1 MRCVSFIETGVC
13 LNKFDKSIQLFSK
26 YFLYD
31 FTFFYTKKLK
41 T

>member
-1 MRCVSFIETGVC
+1 MFYVSFIETGVY
-13 LNKFDKSIQLFSK
+13 LNKFYKSIQLFSK
-26 YFLYD
+26 YLLSD